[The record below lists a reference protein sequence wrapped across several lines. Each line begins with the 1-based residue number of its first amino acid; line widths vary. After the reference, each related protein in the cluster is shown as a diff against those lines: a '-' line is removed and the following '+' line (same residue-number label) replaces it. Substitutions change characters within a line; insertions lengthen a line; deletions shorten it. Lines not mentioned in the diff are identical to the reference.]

1 MALTDLDTRVALAVQ
16 TPQVDFNQLLNN
28 SLDTYNTVKGMGQQ
42 GILSRLL
49 AQNTGADGQVNLAG
63 ALQSAQTNPNQAYQ
77 SGMVNTLS
85 GLIQQQNAAKL
96 KAQQEAE
103 KQRIDNAKT
112 VAETRDKELGNT
124 QKGQTLLS
132 NLIATS
138 TDATDAAKKLEILG
152 SQYGLPPE
160 TIEAT
165 KAQLTGLAANNQGGP
180 EAFENMR
187 KSYGLLGAEKP
198 IEYIQPTANTIA
210 NNEASNIN
218 NIRDNQ
224 TKVLGITTD
233 AETANKDRDQKQAQF
248 QKNFEYQAQQDDIKK
263 GEAKIQ
269 EFGGK
274 AWVVYKDGQFK
285 AAVDDS
291 GKQIVSA
298 KGGETQIQKIKRM
311 ETAQNHSSASQQ
323 AAEGAKLA
331 ASIATRYKQAGYTS
345 ASFAIQ
351 SRIPGTEAYNL
362 NKDIETLKS
371 NAFLSRADQMRGLGA
386 LTETEGARLVSSVS
400 PLDPMQSSD
409 KFISDLTA
417 TAKTFSGIAQSNSEK
432 AKLYANPNGVQ
443 QSQSQQNVGSSQS
456 MTTSMTEVRQAAQ
469 QMGISV
475 QDAVNMF
482 KAQGVNIQ

>member
-1 MALTDLDTRVALAVQ
+1 MALTDLDTRVALMAQ

-77 SGMVNTLS
+77 SGIVNILS
-85 GLIQQQNAAKL
+85 NSIKQQNEAKL

-112 VAETRDKELGNT
+112 VAETKDKELGNT

-180 EAFENMR
+180 DAFENMR
-187 KSYGLLGAEKP
+187 KSYGLLGANDP
-198 IEYIQPTANTIA
+198 IKYMTPEANTVA
-210 NNEASNIN
+210 NNEASNAN

-233 AETANKDRDQKQAQF
+233 AETANKDRLQKQSQFTEEQKLANWIAKNKPIDEFTAPDGTRYNVYPGGKGIPVSDPNGTILKAQAKEGGLSATM
-248 QKNFEYQAQQDDIKK
+248 QKELIQTDDAISGGQAVISGLKDALSLNTKSYDGFTALQRAKASGFIHDSEESKNTVLIDNVVTGNALNALKSTFGAAPTEGERKILLELQGSVNLPAQQR
-263 GEAKIQ
+263 
-269 EFGGK
+269 K
-274 AWVVYKDGQFK
+274 AIWQR
-285 AAVDDS
+285 A
-291 GKQIVSA
+291 I
-298 KGGETQIQKIKRM
+298 
-311 ETAQNHSSASQQ
+311 N
-323 AAEGAKLA
+323 AAENRIKYNQQKAEAIRNGTFT
-331 ASIATRYKQAGYTS
+331 STTYKPYKA
-345 ASFAIQ
+345 
-351 SRIPGTEAYNL
+351 E
-362 NKDIETLKS
+362 DISKEPKNTKS
-371 NAFLSRADQMRGLGA
+371 
-386 LTETEGARLVSSVS
+386 
-400 PLDPMQSSD
+400 
-409 KFISDLTA
+409 
-417 TAKTFSGIAQSNSEK
+417 QSNNAVTK
-432 AKLYANPNGVQ
+432 A
-443 QSQSQQNVGSSQS
+443 SSKW
-456 MTTSMTEVRQAAQ
+456 
-469 QMGISV
+469 GI
-475 QDAVNMF
+475 
-482 KAQGVNIQ
+482 

>member
-85 GLIQQQNAAKL
+85 GLIQQQNAVKL

-124 QKGQTLLS
+124 QKGQSLLS

-180 EAFENMR
+180 DAFENMR

-198 IEYIQPTANTIA
+198 IEYMQPTANTVA
-210 NNEASNIN
+210 NNEASNAN

-224 TKVLGITTD
+224 TKVLGIETD
-233 AETANKDRDQKQAQF
+233 AKTATNKLEQDKILAEQQLAF
-248 QKNFEYQAQQDDIKK
+248 KNS
-263 GEAKIQ
+263 
-269 EFGGK
+269 EFDVEQGVDGVTY
-274 AWVVYKDGQFK
+274 AVYK
-285 AAVDDS
+285 S
-291 GKQIVSA
+291 GPNAGKVEPLLLKNNQPFMQKT
-298 KGGETQIQKIKRM
+298 KGTETQIQKIKRM

-331 ASIATRYKQAGYTS
+331 ASIATRYKQAGYTP